1 MAAAGVLGSQ
11 RRRLNETRSSYLPP
25 RCAAA
30 PVAAA
35 HPASPAE
42 RRGARRVS
50 FARRCAKSWAGG
62 GKAEPCFA
70 ARRSSWRFSLRA
82 AWYASS
88 CAFLSSALARC
99 RARHACVLRSWRARR
114 SSSSACDMPAV
125 ALGFFTAATGAT
137 RHVLRGRRMLLPCA
151 AGREEALG
159 DWLSRTTYDRERR
172 LPSSLSAAVLPRL
185 TPSLRAQLSACK
197 QQLRG
202 ARPWSLT
209 TSCLLQCNRCRRRR
223 GPCTSCQ
230 LARRTC
236 ALLRVAVRRCPGTT
250 PTRSASSCQADA

>member
-1 MAAAGVLGSQ
+1 MEASFRWSRLPASALSGAVQQRRRSRRCAETVRLAAAGVLGSQ
-11 RRRLNETRSSYLPP
+11 RRRLSETRSSYLPP
-25 RCAAA
+25 CCAAA

-35 HPASPAE
+35 DPASPAE
-42 RRGARRVS
+42 QRGARCVS

-62 GKAEPCFA
+62 GKNEPCFA

-125 ALGFFTAATGAT
+125 ALGFFTAAAGAT

-159 DWLSRTTYDRERR
+159 DWEQMATVAYDVQRG

-185 TPSLRAQLSACK
+185 TPSLRAQPSACK
-197 QQLRG
+197 QQLR
-202 ARPWSLT
+202 
-209 TSCLLQCNRCRRRR
+209 
-223 GPCTSCQ
+223 
-230 LARRTC
+230 
-236 ALLRVAVRRCPGTT
+236 VRRAAPKARNHSREAWTCV
-250 PTRSASSCQADA
+250 CC